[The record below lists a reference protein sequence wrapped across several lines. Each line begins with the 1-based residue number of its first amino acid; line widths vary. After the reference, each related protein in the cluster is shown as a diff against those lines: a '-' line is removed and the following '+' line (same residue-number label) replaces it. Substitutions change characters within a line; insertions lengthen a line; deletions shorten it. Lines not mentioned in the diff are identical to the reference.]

1 MKKDKVKVIFRKF
14 RNGNEEKIIA
24 FFPEEPACYGNI
36 SYCTY
41 NEGSGETSYAFYLS
55 TQKAEENEYRPLLE
69 KLKASNDSLEFI
81 VKEKIYYP
89 DLQKSWVLIERKGDI
104 YDEQRK

>member
-1 MKKDKVKVIFRKF
+1 MEKEKVKVVFRKSG
-14 RNGNEEKIIA
+14 NGNEEEIIA

-41 NEGSGETSYAFYLS
+41 NEGSGEASYAFYLS
-55 TQKAEENEYRPLLE
+55 TRKAEENEYRPLLE

-81 VKEKIYYP
+81 VKEGIYYP
-89 DLQKSWVLIERKGDI
+89 DLQKTWVI
-104 YDEQRK
+104 

>member
-14 RNGNEEKIIA
+14 RNGNEEEILA
-24 FFPEEPACYGNI
+24 FFPEEPACYGKI

-41 NEGSGETSYAFYLS
+41 NKGNGEASYAFYLS
-55 TQKAEENEYRPLLE
+55 TQKMEESEYKTLLE
-69 KLKASNDSLEFI
+69 KLRASNDSLEFI

-89 DLQKSWVLIERKGDI
+89 DLQKSWVI
-104 YDEQRK
+104 